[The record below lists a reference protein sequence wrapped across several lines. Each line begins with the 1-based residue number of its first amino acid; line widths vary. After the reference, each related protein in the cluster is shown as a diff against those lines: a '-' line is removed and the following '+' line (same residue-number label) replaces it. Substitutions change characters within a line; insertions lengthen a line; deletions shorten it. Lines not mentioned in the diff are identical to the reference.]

1 MSQTALKRSE
11 NRLKTS
17 CSMESIVFDQMN
29 DLPVASI
36 ENKLEVPGL
45 DVEPGQRQ
53 DTIGIEITFACFG
66 KNG

>member
-1 MSQTALKRSE
+1 
-11 NRLKTS
+11 
-17 CSMESIVFDQMN
+17 MESIVFDQMN
-29 DLPVASI
+29 DLSVASI
-36 ENKLEVPGL
+36 ENNLEVPGL